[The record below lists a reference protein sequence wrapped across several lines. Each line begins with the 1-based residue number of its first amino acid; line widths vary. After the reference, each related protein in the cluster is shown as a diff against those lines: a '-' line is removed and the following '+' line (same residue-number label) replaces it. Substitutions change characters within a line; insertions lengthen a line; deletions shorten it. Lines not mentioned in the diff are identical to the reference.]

1 MCGNATGNEG
11 ISRLMTRD
19 HNAARVPAAAAR
31 GRNPFSSRRLGA
43 APAIAIVLLFLSVGA
58 GAVLMQILA
67 LAPATENHQRAQ
79 VENGATMLA
88 RQLESRI
95 RMMQQVAEDLA
106 AAPAVVSVLGDD
118 LPLARASLEDQL
130 STVLPYLLR
139 LRILPAGSAQVAL
152 DEDPPLS
159 FAGVEMIRRAEEGAS
174 PLPEA
179 LRLEGQAVAMVNVAR
194 RVVDQEDVDPD
205 RVLGTVLL
213 TFDTTVIS
221 EILRRMDLDRS
232 GVTLDQAVGGQRLAF
247 LDLGIAEDV
256 GIATRLDLA
265 HSGWQL
271 RYRSLEAGPLPLS
284 WLDLAPGLALI
295 LIGTLLGI
303 LLGYR
308 RLAATLRNDLTALV
322 DTASEMLENS
332 DAVPANRIVL
342 EPVVDADA
350 ALRIAVAGTLR
361 KARSAARPS
370 EVPSSP
376 APAPAPAPAAA
387 ASAATEDF
395 LEIRDEP
402 DASEEPSEEIFRAYD
417 IRGIVGDTLNEAIA
431 FQIGRAIGSEAA
443 DAGETQVVVGADG
456 RHSSPALKDRLSDGI
471 MASGVDVLDIGA
483 VPTPILYY
491 ATHVTGSTSGVM
503 ITGSHNP
510 PEYNG
515 FKVVIAGET
524 LAGDRITALRERI
537 VAGNLRE
544 GSGLLEERDLIPQYI
559 ERIASDVTLAQPLKV
574 VADCGNGIAG
584 RVVPSLLEALGCE
597 VLPLYCDVDG
607 DFPNHHPD
615 PADPDN
621 LTDLIT
627 VVKAEGADIGLAFDG
642 DGDRLGVVT
651 ERGEIIWPDRLLM
664 LFCRDIVGRN
674 PGADVIFDV
683 KCSRHLNA
691 LIAEYGGRPI
701 MWRTGHSHIKAKMKE
716 TQALIGG
723 EFSGHICFG
732 ERWYGFDDGL
742 YSAAR
747 LLEILAAEGASAGEV
762 FDEFPN
768 PPSTPEMKIKTTEE
782 AKFRIIEALAR
793 GTGFEGGDL
802 TTIDGVRVD
811 YPEGWGLIRASN
823 TSPTLTLRFEADD
836 AAALTEIQQRF
847 EQALQ
852 QVDPELTFS
861 NR

>member
-1 MCGNATGNEG
+1 
-11 ISRLMTRD
+11 MTRD
-19 HNAARVPAAAAR
+19 NHKAGLPPAAAR
-31 GRNPFSSRRLGA
+31 NRNPFARNRLGA
-43 APAIAIVLLFLSVGA
+43 APAVAIALLFLSFGA
-58 GAVLMQILA
+58 GAVLLQILA
-67 LAPATENHQRAQ
+67 LAPATETHQRAQ
-79 VENGATMLA
+79 VENEATLLA

-95 RMMQQVAEDLA
+95 RLMQQVAEDVA
-106 AAPAVVSVLGDD
+106 GAPTVVSVLGDD

-139 LRILPAGSAQVAL
+139 LRLLPRGSAEVAL

-159 FAGVEMIRRAEEGAS
+159 FAGLEMIRRAEEGAS
-174 PLPEA
+174 PQPEA
-179 LRLEGQAVAMVNVAR
+179 LRLEGRGLAMVNVAR
-194 RVVDQEDVDPD
+194 PVVDQEVDAD
-205 RVLGTVLL
+205 RVLGTVFL
-213 TFDTTVIS
+213 TFDTSVIA
-221 EILRRMDLDRS
+221 EILRDLDTNRS
-232 GVTLDQAVGGQRLAF
+232 GLTLNQTVGGQRLPF
-247 LDLGIAEDV
+247 LDLGISEDT
-256 GIATRLDLA
+256 GTATRLELA

-271 RYRSLEAGPLPLS
+271 RYRSTRAEPLPLS
-284 WLDLAPGLALI
+284 WLDLAPGLALM
-295 LIGTLLGI
+295 LIGTLIGI

-308 RLAATLRNDLTALV
+308 RLSTTLRDDLTALV
-322 DTASEMLENS
+322 DGTSDMLDSGN
-332 DAVPANRIVL
+332 AVEPRRIVL
-342 EPVVDADA
+342 EPVADADT
-350 ALRIAVAGTLR
+350 ALRLAVAGTLR
-361 KARSAARPS
+361 KAHASTQTLAAQPGAAQPGAGTTP
-370 EVPSSP
+370 EP
-376 APAPAPAPAAA
+376 AT
-387 ASAATEDF
+387 ASAPDDF
-395 LEIRDEP
+395 LEITDEH
-402 DASEEPSEEIFRAYD
+402 DAEAMPSAEIFRAYD
-417 IRGIVGDTLNEAIA
+417 IRGIVGDTLNEDIA

-443 DAGETQVVVGADG
+443 DAGETQIVVAADG
-456 RHSSPALKDRLSDGI
+456 RHSSPALKGRLSDGI
-471 MASGVDVLDIGA
+471 MASGVDVLDIGEL
-483 VPTPILYY
+483 PTPILYY

-503 ITGSHNP
+503 VTGSHNP

-537 VAGNLRE
+537 VAGKLRD
-544 GSGLLEERDLIPQYI
+544 GSGLLEQRDLIPEYI
-559 ERIASDVTLAQPLKV
+559 DRITSDVTLAQPLKV
-574 VADCGNGIAG
+574 VVDCGNGIAG
-584 RVVPSLLEALGCE
+584 RVAPSLLEALGCE

-621 LTDLIT
+621 LKDLIT
-627 VVKAEGADIGLAFDG
+627 VVKAEGADLGLAFDG

-683 KCSRHLNA
+683 KCSRHLNS

-701 MWRTGHSHIKAKMKE
+701 MWRTGHSHLKAKMKE

-747 LLEILAAEGASAGEV
+747 LLEILAAEGASAGEL

-768 PPSTPEMKIKTTEE
+768 PPSTPELKIKTTED
-782 AKFRIIEALAR
+782 AKFKIIEALAR

-836 AAALTEIQQRF
+836 DAALTEIQQRF
-847 EQALQ
+847 ESALQ
-852 QVDPELTFS
+852 RVDPGLKLS
-861 NR
+861 ND